1 MPTYEYRCAMGHTFE
16 EFQSILADPIELC
29 PVCGAK
35 AERQISASGLI
46 FKGSG
51 FYITDYGRKNA
62 SAPATA
68 KPSPADK
75 PAAEK
80 SADTSSS
87 TTKKEDKA

>member
-16 EFQSILADPIELC
+16 EFQSILADPIEHC
-29 PVCGAK
+29 PICGAK

-46 FKGSG
+46 FKGTG

-68 KPSPADK
+68 KPISADK

-80 SADTSSS
+80 PSDASSS
-87 TTKKEDKA
+87 STKKEDKA